1 MRTSFLRWG
10 LPAGFARALAVLVAL
25 GLMGAG
31 NAKAIPYFDGL
42 GGFGLNSALV
52 PQLDVEYVITNDE
65 FLSIEMGSG
74 STSSELILEVVSQE
88 IENWGELIDRTVE
101 LRITANE
108 SWEPPG
114 DVLLFFTQRVGYEDA
129 IIEIDP
135 LSQDD
140 FDIASYGSDY
150 WVAGFVLGVDELMSE
165 GGALRSY
172 HLAMDRSVGLDGAP
186 GVGVSATVNF
196 VPEPGTALLLG
207 LGLVMLS
214 VRRYESRCS

>member
-1 MRTSFLRWG
+1 MRTSLSRSG
-10 LPAGFARALAVLVAL
+10 LPAGFARLLAVLAAL
-25 GLMGAG
+25 SLMGAG
-31 NAKAIPYFDGL
+31 SAEAFPYFDGL

-52 PQLDVEYVITNDE
+52 PQLDVEYVITSDE
-65 FLSIEMGSG
+65 FLQIEMGSG
-74 STSSELILEVVSQE
+74 STSFDLILEIVSQD
-88 IENWGELIDRTVE
+88 IEDWGELIDRTVE
-101 LRITANE
+101 VRITANE

-114 DVLLFFTQRVGYEDA
+114 DVFVFFTQRVGYEDA
-129 IIEIDP
+129 IIDIAP

-150 WVAGFVLGVDELMSE
+150 WVAGFVIGADELTSE

-172 HLAMDRSVGLDGAP
+172 HLAMDQPVGQDGAP
-186 GVGVSATVNF
+186 GLGVSATVNF

-214 VRRYESRCS
+214 VRRYGSRCS